1 MHFFDQLVA
10 PGASLLFLK
19 FEHVNIYALL
29 VPSLVCKVCAYF
41 NGFEKVCKSIHLR
54 VNHRRDENVLVSTKL
69 VLNYCVV
76 CRFAFFLPGGARRGA
91 TIVSYT
97 RIGNELHN
105 LHTTIV

>member
-1 MHFFDQLVA
+1 MHFFDLVG
-10 PGASLLFLK
+10 PGGALLYLK
-19 FEHVNIYALL
+19 FEHVNIYALF
-29 VPSLVCKVCAYF
+29 VPSLVSKVCAYF

-54 VNHRRDENVLVSTKL
+54 SNQLRDENVLVSTKL